1 MYLFCKRNKGV
12 LLFIT
17 ALAVLIP
24 VLFSCG
30 GGGGYDVPETTQTDV
45 LITPQILKDWV
56 DKGKVNGTGYDRVL
70 ILDVNEF
77 RTNFDLGHI
86 PGSLLVTWG
95 SGAPSDLY
103 EVRNEGVI
111 PETDMVLSGPTMDA
125 LIQRLGIN
133 GNTTIVFTSATG
145 SSGSASTY
153 LRVTRAYFTFRYWGF
168 PKNRL
173 KILDGLN
180 AAYSAAY
187 PGELT
192 SEITT
197 VSPSTYSVKNNPSF
211 GGDLRASLQDMI
223 QVAEGTISNALIID
237 GRGATAS
244 CYDGTQKKTT
254 GIFPNDAGITTDYVA
269 FEGHINGATAI
280 SWGGLFQEVDY
291 DGGGTDYRV
300 YKPEADIAAV
310 FGAVGLVPSTTAYV
324 HCRTG
329 NIASTLFAALDIMGW
344 KVQLYDASWSQWG
357 QLAGLENGGYL
368 PNDSPWRTDTPA
380 RSGLMTFNNGYLAA
394 GEGIENP
401 AAGGT
406 VYAYDITGNR
416 IEEEDSAYYSGGTG
430 GGGGGGA
437 PGY

>member
-1 MYLFCKRNKGV
+1 MYLFCKRNKEV

-30 GGGGYDVPETTQTDV
+30 GGGGGYDAPTTTQTGV
-45 LITPQILKDWV
+45 LISAETLKGWIDG
-56 DKGKVNGTGYDRVL
+56 GKVNATGTYDRVV
-70 ILDVNEF
+70 ILDVSNQTDF
-77 RTNFDLGHI
+77 NVGHI
-86 PGSLLVTWG
+86 PGSFLVNWAT
-95 SGAPSDLY
+95 DIY
-103 EVRNEGVI
+103 QTRNEGVI
-111 PETDMVLSGPTMDA
+111 PDTDMVPDGPTMDA
-125 LIQRLGIN
+125 LIQKYAIDR
-133 GNTTIVFTSATG
+133 NTTIVFTSATG
-145 SSGSASTY
+145 TAANASIY

-168 PKNRL
+168 PKERL

-180 AAYSAAY
+180 AAYSFTY

-192 SEITT
+192 NEITT

-223 QVAEGTISNALIID
+223 NLADGDIPNALIID

-244 CYDGTQKKTT
+244 CYDGTPKKTT
-254 GIFPNDAGITTDYVA
+254 GVFTPNDAGITTDYVA
-269 FEGHINGATAI
+269 FEGHIKGAQAI
-280 SWGGLFQEVDY
+280 SYGDLFTTVDY
-291 DGGGTDYRV
+291 NGDTVIDYRV
-300 YKPEADIAAV
+300 HKPDADLAAV
-310 FGAVGLVPSTTAYV
+310 FGAIGLVPSTTAYV

-329 NIASTLFAALDIMGW
+329 NIASTLFAALDMMGW

-357 QLAGLENGGYL
+357 QLAGVSNGGYL
-368 PNDSPWRTDTPA
+368 PDNSTWRTDTAA
-380 RSGLMTFNNGYLAA
+380 RSEVMTFNNGYLGA

-406 VYAYDITGNR
+406 VNAYDITGNR

-430 GGGGGGA
+430 GDGGGGA